1 MRSMW
6 VRVCI
11 GVGLAELLPIL
22 VLVAVVAVN
31 GPNDATAAQAYAERM
46 GRWVGPIAGPLCVLG
61 LSYWAF
67 QPRQTSQL
75 QAGLLFGAGAVALDV
90 GLLILAGAPFDWLF
104 VAANTARLAAGA
116 TGGFL
121 VRSSAD

>member
-1 MRSMW
+1 MRPTW
-6 VRVCI
+6 VRWCV

-22 VLVAVVAVN
+22 ALAAVVAVF

-46 GRWVGPIAGPLCVLG
+46 GRWIGPLAGPLCVLG
-61 LSYWAF
+61 LSYWALRS
-67 QPRQTSQL
+67 RQASQL
-75 QAGLLFGAGAVALDV
+75 QAGLLFGAGTVALDV
-90 GLLILAGAPFDWLF
+90 GLLVLAQAPFDWLF

-121 VRSSAD
+121 VRRMAD